1 MLTSDQILHHAF
13 LPLVPLEGKKREG
26 PEFHHSVFRVIEVG
40 KVVDKGVKK
49 KDQNLYPMT
58 VSPFFLL
65 LLITKLKRLK
75 QSPFPPQGTL
85 A

>member
-1 MLTSDQILHHAF
+1 MVTSDQILHHVF

-26 PEFHHSVFRVIEVG
+26 PEFHHSVFRFIEVG

-49 KDQNLYPMT
+49 TDLNLYPMT
-58 VSPFFLL
+58 MSPFFLL
-65 LLITKLKRLK
+65 LLITKPKPLKH
-75 QSPFPPQGTL
+75 SPFPPQGTL